1 MENAIF
7 EEKKVSKAYMKLSL
21 PLVLSMTVSL
31 IYNLADTFFVA
42 QTQNTNIVAGVSL
55 CAPLFTTLMALGN
68 IFGQGGSSLI
78 SRLLGKNDTTA
89 TRRVSAFC
97 FWGAIL
103 IGVLMGFIM
112 LLFRTPLLYVIGA
125 NEETFNFARDYYTW
139 LAIGAPAL
147 VLSFIH
153 SNLLRSEGMSKESM
167 IGTMGGAIVNI
178 LLDPI
183 FISVLGLNAG
193 GAAMASVIGYIFSD
207 VYFAVVVA
215 KKSKVL
221 TLDIQETRI
230 PADHVKDIFAI
241 GIPAA
246 VVNIMSSVSAV
257 LVNQFL
263 LPYGNEKIAAMGIA
277 LKVSMIVLLLLTG
290 FSFGGQP
297 LFGYY
302 YGAGDKQRFGELFHF
317 CLKFI
322 SGLALALSAVV
333 FIFAKPFMR
342 AFSWITKPSSQT
354 AL

>member
-193 GAAMASVIGYIFSD
+193 GAAMASVIERVFTL
-207 VYFAVVVA
+207 
-215 KKSKVL
+215 VL
-221 TLDIQETRI
+221 CHRQ
-230 PADHVKDIFAI
+230 V
-241 GIPAA
+241 
-246 VVNIMSSVSAV
+246 SVC
-257 LVNQFL
+257 
-263 LPYGNEKIAAMGIA
+263 
-277 LKVSMIVLLLLTG
+277 T
-290 FSFGGQP
+290 
-297 LFGYY
+297 
-302 YGAGDKQRFGELFHF
+302 
-317 CLKFI
+317 
-322 SGLALALSAVV
+322 
-333 FIFAKPFMR
+333 
-342 AFSWITKPSSQT
+342 
-354 AL
+354 

>member
-103 IGVLMGFIM
+103 IGALMGFIM

-167 IGTMGGAIVNI
+167 IGTMGGQGAVYA
-178 LLDPI
+178 DM
-183 FISVLGLNAG
+183 AG
-193 GAAMASVIGYIFSD
+193 NQGFC
-207 VYFAVVVA
+207 
-215 KKSKVL
+215 
-221 TLDIQETRI
+221 
-230 PADHVKDIFAI
+230 PARPVRVKD
-241 GIPAA
+241 
-246 VVNIMSSVSAV
+246 
-257 LVNQFL
+257 
-263 LPYGNEKIAAMGIA
+263 
-277 LKVSMIVLLLLTG
+277 TT
-290 FSFGGQP
+290 
-297 LFGYY
+297 
-302 YGAGDKQRFGELFHF
+302 GAGDAFCAGVAIGLTYGKSMSEACEIGSRLASSVITISENTCPRFLPQEL
-317 CLKFI
+317 
-322 SGLALALSAVV
+322 GLDVDV
-333 FIFAKPFMR
+333 E
-342 AFSWITKPSSQT
+342 
-354 AL
+354 